1 VSASVDDLPFGIP
14 VPNKETQWIVEGIA
28 VDLGLRGKRA
38 IVTGGSRGIGLAV
51 AQSLAAE
58 GADVAIVARH
68 AGTLATAINSITGHS
83 GRIVA
88 AVADTTDDAT
98 VRTMVDSVATELGG
112 IDVLVNAAAEPG
124 GAGVVPPLADLTDDD
139 LRVEIETKV
148 LGYLRCARAVAP
160 HMMKQQWGRIIN
172 IAGGA
177 ALRSGNLVGSIRNVS
192 VVALTKNLAD
202 ELGTHG
208 IGVTAV
214 HPGLTVTERT
224 PGLIAERALAR
235 GMTEEQATSELA
247 TTVSIGRLVTSAEVA
262 AVITFLA
269 SPMSVA
275 INGESI
281 AVGGGARGPIRY

>member
-1 VSASVDDLPFGIP
+1 
-14 VPNKETQWIVEGIA
+14 
-28 VDLGLRGKRA
+28 VDLGLKGKRA

-58 GADVAIVARH
+58 GADVAIVGRH
-68 AGTLATAINSITGHS
+68 ADTLATAINNITGDS
-83 GRIVA
+83 SRIVA
-88 AVADTTDDAT
+88 AVADTTDDAA
-98 VRTMVDSVATELGG
+98 VRTMVDRVVAELGG

-148 LGYLRCARAVAP
+148 LGYLRCARAVTP
-160 HMMKQQWGRIIN
+160 HMVKQRWGRIIN

-202 ELGTHG
+202 ELGAHG
-208 IGVTAV
+208 IAVTAV

-224 PGLIAERALAR
+224 PGLIADRASAR
-235 GMTEEQATSELA
+235 GITGEQAASELA
-247 TTVSIGRLVTSAEVA
+247 APVSIGRLVTSAEVA

-269 SPMSVA
+269 SPRSVA